1 MEIDLRGLSA
11 NQVYHHMNQT
21 LVPRPIAWVLTEN
34 ASGSLNLAPFSYFNG
49 VSSDPPLIMLAIGLK
64 SDGTPKDTRANILAR
79 RDFVV
84 HIPSWEH
91 MEWVNDSSASLPE
104 GVSEVEKLALET
116 RPFPGCRLPRLAT
129 CRVAYG
135 CQFHDQQVIGP
146 ESMAMILG
154 RVETIYLDD
163 TIASRDAKGRLQV
176 DTQGIDP
183 LARLGRG
190 EFARLGEHRPLGR
203 PRLGG

>member
-21 LVPRPIAWVLTEN
+21 LIPRPIAWVLTEN
-34 ASGSLNLAPFSYFNG
+34 PVGGFNLAPFSYFNG
-49 VSSDPPLIMLAIGLK
+49 VSSNPPLIMLAIGLK
-64 SDGTPKDTRANILAR
+64 ADGTAKDTRANILAR

-91 MEWVNDSSASLPE
+91 LEMVNDSSAALPE
-104 GVSEVEKLALET
+104 THSELEKLGLET
-116 RPFPGCRLPRLAT
+116 VPFPGCRLPRLAI

-135 CQFHDQQVIGP
+135 CQFYAQQEIGP

-163 TIASRDAKGRLQV
+163 SVATRDAKGRLQV
-176 DTQGIDP
+176 NSQGIDP
-183 LARLGRG
+183 LGRLGG
-190 EFARLGEHRPLGR
+190 SDYVRLGETRSLGR
-203 PRLGG
+203 PRL